1 MKNILYKSTRGG
13 EENISASE
21 AILKGIAKDGGLF
34 VPSEIP
40 KLNKNFE
47 DFSKMNYREVA
58 FEVMSQFLTD
68 FTKEELE
75 NCIDNAYNEQFNTK
89 LIAPLEKVGDKYF
102 LELYHGPTLAF
113 KDMALSILPHLMT
126 TAAKKQKADKEIVI
140 LTATSGDTGKA
151 ALEGFS
157 DIEGV
162 KIIVFFPQ
170 EGVSE
175 VQRMQMITHKG
186 DNTAVVGIKGNFDDA
201 QSAVKNI
208 FTSRQFNELLNDN
221 GYVFSSAN
229 SINIGRLIPQV
240 AYYVYTYATLL
251 KNGEIENGEKFNA
264 VVPTGNFGNILA
276 AYYAKEMG
284 TPIDKLI
291 CASNDN
297 KVLYD
302 FISTGKYDKEREF
315 HITNSP
321 SMDILISSNLERLL
335 YFISGENCE
344 TVSELMKDLKDK
356 GVYTI
361 SDDMKKNIA
370 DFYGGYSNEENTV
383 KSIKDTYEN
392 EGYLMDTHTAVA
404 YAVNKEYQEKTG
416 DKNKAVIISTA
427 SPYKFTA
434 SVMSA
439 LDGKY
444 KGVDDFELVK
454 EMEKLISTPIPNG
467 IKDIEKREIVHK
479 RICEKTALAE
489 EVKDILKLN

>member
-1 MKNILYKSTRGG
+1 MNNILYKSTRGG
-13 EENISASE
+13 EENVCASE

-34 VPSEIP
+34 VPYEIP
-40 KLNKNFE
+40 KLAKSFE
-47 DFSKMNYREVA
+47 EISNMNYREVA
-58 FEVMSQFLTD
+58 FEVMSKFLTD
-68 FTKEELE
+68 FSEEELK
-75 NCIDNAYNEQFNTK
+75 NCINNAYNEKFDTNV
-89 LIAPLEKVGDKYF
+89 IAPLEKIGDEYF

-113 KDMALSILPHLMT
+113 KDMALSILPHLMI
-126 TAAKKQKADKEIVI
+126 ASAKKQKTDKEIVI

-157 DIEGV
+157 DVEGTR
-162 KIIVFFPQ
+162 IIVFFPQ

-186 DNTAVVGIKGNFDDA
+186 DNTTVVGIKGNFDDA

-208 FTSRQFNELLNDN
+208 FTSSEFNKLLNDN

-251 KNGEIENGEKFNA
+251 KNGEIENGEKINV

-276 AYYAKEMG
+276 AYYAKQMG
-284 TPIDKLI
+284 TPIDKLV
-291 CASNDN
+291 CASNKN
-297 KVLYD
+297 KVLFD

-344 TVSELMKDLKDK
+344 TVSNLMKDLKEK
-356 GVYTI
+356 GAYTI

-370 DFYGGYSNEENTV
+370 DFYGGYSNEENTLE
-383 KSIKDTYEN
+383 SIKDVYEN
-392 EGYLMDTHTAVA
+392 DGYLMDTHTAVA
-404 YAVNKEYQEKTG
+404 FDVYKDYKNKTK
-416 DKNKAVIISTA
+416 DKNKSVIISTA

-434 SVMSA
+434 SVMNA
-439 LDGKY
+439 LDEKY
-444 KGVDDFELVK
+444 KGVDDFVLVR
-454 EMEKLISTPIPNG
+454 EMEKLTAIAIPSG
-467 IKDIEKREIVHK
+467 IKDIEKREILHN
-479 RICEKTALAE
+479 RICEKTKIDE
-489 EVKDILKLN
+489 EVKDILKLK